1 LPPETFGWTG
11 AFSTNTRLSMKAFK
25 KEYNPYKEAYE
36 TYYWDEV
43 NQKMTIKNTFDIG
56 DILKNNKRQQNASL
70 DSRYGKQMMHHVAEI
85 PNVFIAK
92 FLKEHNLDV
101 FSQDPKDQRKL
112 RRLLESPEYRFLKT
126 TVKKLWRPT

>member
-1 LPPETFGWTG
+1 
-11 AFSTNTRLSMKAFK
+11 MKAFK
-25 KEYNPYKEAYE
+25 KEYNPFKEAYE
-36 TYYWDEV
+36 TYYWDEAA
-43 NQKMTIKNTFDIG
+43 QKMTIKNTFNIG
-56 DILKNNKRQQNASL
+56 DILANNKRQQNASL

-101 FSQDPKDQRKL
+101 FSQDPNDQRKL

>member
-1 LPPETFGWTG
+1 
-11 AFSTNTRLSMKAFK
+11 MKAFK
-25 KEYNPYKEAYE
+25 KEYNPFKEAYE
-36 TYYWDEV
+36 TYYWDEAS
-43 NQKMTIKNTFDIG
+43 QKMTIKNTFNIG
-56 DILKNNKRQQNASL
+56 DILENNKRQQNASL

-101 FSQDPKDQRKL
+101 FSQDPQDQRKL